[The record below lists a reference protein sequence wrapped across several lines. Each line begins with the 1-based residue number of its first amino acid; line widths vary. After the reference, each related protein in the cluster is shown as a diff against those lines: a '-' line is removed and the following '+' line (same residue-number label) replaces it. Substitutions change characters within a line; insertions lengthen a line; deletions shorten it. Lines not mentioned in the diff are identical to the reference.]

1 MVASVLKYL
10 GVWFG
15 VLLLGL
21 LVIYAVTGSPSML
34 NASVK
39 AQYEADCST
48 PKSGSGAGGGGL
60 FGDKGSDSDCYDAAE
75 RALALEADQAQ
86 SNILG
91 WYVMASIIPL
101 FLGVAFAVQVA
112 LAENRAS
119 TPSAFMALKPRWW
132 LYFGLITGVCVIFIL
147 LPHFT
152 QQFGGWG
159 AKLGAGR
166 GWGIPLALIL
176 LSWGAYWGGTKWGT
190 PEKMQPSL
198 PL

>member
-1 MVASVLKYL
+1 MVTSVLKYL

-15 VLLLGL
+15 VLLLGIG
-21 LVIYAVTGSPSML
+21 VMYALTGSASMM

-39 AQYEADCST
+39 AQYEADCSK
-48 PKSGSGAGGGGL
+48 PASGGGTGGGL
-60 FGDKGSDSDCYDAAE
+60 FGDKGSDSDCYDAAQ
-75 RALALEADQAQ
+75 RALDLEANQAQ
-86 SNILG
+86 ANILG
-91 WYVMASIIPL
+91 WYIMASLVPL
-101 FLGVAFAVQVA
+101 VLGVAFAVQVA

-119 TPSAFMALKPRWW
+119 TPSAFAALKPRWW
-132 LYFGLITGVCVIFIL
+132 LYFGLITGACVIFAL

-159 AKLGAGR
+159 TKLTSGR

-176 LSWGAYWGGTKWGT
+176 LSWLAYWGGTRWGT

-198 PL
+198 PF